1 MIPRPHAS
9 PWTVTCERGGV
20 KPSDY
25 CIVVEGELGPR
36 YAAAFDSMRL
46 EARNGTTEIVG
57 RVEDEAALQGLLD
70 AVAALGL
77 SLVSVT
83 PIT

>member
-1 MIPRPHAS
+1 M
-9 PWTVTCERGGV
+9 GV
-20 KPSDY
+20 KPTAY

-36 YAAAFDSMRL
+36 YAAAFDSMQL
-46 EARNGTTEIVG
+46 EAHNGTTKIVG
-57 RVEDEAALQGLLD
+57 RVEDEAELRGLLD

-83 PIT
+83 PVVDRPPG

>member
-1 MIPRPHAS
+1 VVEVSAR
-9 PWTVTCERGGV
+9 
-20 KPSDY
+20 DY

-36 YAAAFDSMRL
+36 YAAAFESMQL
-46 EARNGTTEIVG
+46 ESHDGTTEIVG
-57 RVEDEAALQGLLD
+57 RVEDEAELRGLLD

-83 PIT
+83 RVGDRPHD

>member
-1 MIPRPHAS
+1 L
-9 PWTVTCERGGV
+9 VGV
-20 KPSDY
+20 KPTAY

-36 YAAAFDSMRL
+36 YAVAFDSMRL
-46 EARNGTTEIVG
+46 EVHDGTTKIVG
-57 RVEDEAALQGLLD
+57 RVEDEAELRGLLD

-83 PIT
+83 PVVDRPPG